1 MSKCRLITYLITFL
15 LTNSSRQKLTLSQ
28 LVPRIIHER
37 GPFVNLSEDELK
49 KEIDALTAEATGVE
63 IQDDTGA
70 NAEVGGLEETDEPTT
85 NTNEEFFKNK
95 NESLRFISTALNE
108 SSLALDF
115 VSLLISCVRPAAGTI
130 SMSQHLKKFVPPGS
144 LNSDL
149 VSKSISPQE
158 REAQFKEEKIVGQ
171 GWKLTSLENS
181 AQKLRDSSARL
192 SEEVLKEKT
201 FWDTI
206 KKNFNNKEIL
216 YKTRDKVTGKRIFA
230 VKYGY
235 EDSGSTYKVQGS
247 AVLKPTKNNQ
257 QMDFVP
263 LNNVSGSEKKLLRVR
278 IMAKQNNDDE
288 YSIIGESKIDEKFG
302 NDDSIRSQIAKAR
315 YFIFEEELFNQLIE
329 EASTLIAYNV
339 KVESETKLSIN
350 LNDEI
355 IEIEYVEYDEGKTP
369 TQEPFIERS
378 ANARAELIST
388 YLRLMLT
395 VKYKKNLEAKKQP
408 VVVKN
413 SNQNRL
419 LSTPYTLVLRP
430 LVGHFKH
437 EQNLKKLYHM
447 IKDIL
452 KNVSNSTFTLTKFA
466 NIKKKENEQDPFKRI
481 FTPPLSKFNLL
492 INESLKIEVSLNS
505 IDFLN
510 QFIHV
515 TAFQAEDL
523 FGDDQK
529 KVLDVD
535 FEDYRQVEEC
545 LEWLIEEYKT
555 KDDE

>member
-1 MSKCRLITYLITFL
+1 M
-15 LTNSSRQKLTLSQ
+15 
-28 LVPRIIHER
+28 
-37 GPFVNLSEDELK
+37 NLSESDLK
-49 KEIDALTAEATGVE
+49 KEVELLSGDSDMKDTENDAEDQTEVE
-63 IQDDTGA
+63 R
-70 NAEVGGLEETDEPTT
+70 LEEVDDQSG

-144 LNSDL
+144 LNSDI
-149 VSKSISPQE
+149 VKKSITPQE
-158 REAQFKEEKIVGQ
+158 REAQLRKEKIVGQ

-201 FWDTI
+201 FWDKI

-257 QMDFVP
+257 QIDFVP
-263 LNNVSGSEKKLLRVR
+263 LNNASGGERKLLRVR
-278 IMAKQNNDDE
+278 VMAKQNNDDE
-288 YSIIGESKIDEKFG
+288 YSIVGESKIDEKFG
-302 NDDSIRSQIAKAR
+302 SDESIRSQIEKAR

-329 EASTLIAYNV
+329 EANTLIAYNV
-339 KVESETKLSIN
+339 KVENESKLSIK

-355 IEIEYVEYDEGKTP
+355 IDIEYVEYDEGKSP
-369 TQEPFIERS
+369 SQEPFIERPENS
-378 ANARAELIST
+378 RAELVAT

-419 LSTPYTLVLRP
+419 LPSAYSLILRP
-430 LVGHFKH
+430 LVGHFNHK
-437 EQNLKKLYHM
+437 QSLKKLYHL
-447 IKDIL
+447 IKDIS
-452 KNVSNSTFTLTKFA
+452 KSVPDSSFTLTKFA
-466 NIKKKENEQDPFKRI
+466 NVSKKENEQDPFSRI
-481 FTPPLSKFNLL
+481 FTPPLSKFSLTV
-492 INESLKIEVSLNS
+492 NESLKIDIFLNS
-505 IDFLN
+505 LDFLN
-510 QFIHV
+510 QIVHV
-515 TAFQAEDL
+515 TAYQAEDL

-555 KDDE
+555 EDEE